1 MKLTISVIVVVC
13 LSCVAIVQI
22 IRNNALQS
30 RPDFRERISPM
41 LLLAVGVIVILGLI
55 ADSSDGTS
63 CLFLDMMPAAAVL
76 WLMTSSMWESDNCKG
91 FVRSLIIMEVL
102 LCLYQLGRIIGLFPA
117 IEDGLAVWLM
127 SLMTVFM
134 IGLLVY
140 EFTIR
145 FLDVKTIMKQGTV
158 WMIVTMAVDAIYV
171 LFIIISSA
179 LWQIGAEVLGLL
191 SMTGLI
197 VALQVRI
204 INDSEFVFWRKQER
218 IIIESM
224 KVTSVTSTVDGSR
237 IDDVYKDLYE
247 RITALFEAEKPYLN
261 NNLTINDIVK
271 DLYSNKLYISRAI
284 SQFTG
289 RNFCQFVNYY
299 RVMHSIDS
307 FRNNPEYKI
316 HELANQSGFNSIV
329 SYNMAFRLFM
339 GENPSEWCRR
349 EKSNI
354 IKKKK

>member
-1 MKLTISVIVVVC
+1 MKLTFSNS
-13 LSCVAIVQI
+13 L
-22 IRNNALQS
+22 LS
-30 RPDFRERISPM
+30 RPDFSKRISPM
-41 LLLAVGVIVILGLI
+41 ILSAAGAVAILDFI
-55 ADSSDGTS
+55 ASASAGIPRM
-63 CLFLDMMPAAAVL
+63 FLDLMPAVAAL
-76 WLMTSSMWESDNCKG
+76 WLITSSMWESERCRG
-91 FVRSLIIMEVL
+91 FFKYFVIMEIML
-102 LCLYQLGRIIGLFPA
+102 GLYHFGRIIRLLPE
-117 IEDGLAVWLM
+117 IDGRTTTILM

-134 IGLLVY
+134 IGLLIY
-140 EFTIR
+140 GFTICL
-145 FLDVKTIMKQGTV
+145 LDVKTVMKQGTV
-158 WMIVTMAVDAIYV
+158 WMIVTLAVDVVYL
-171 LFIIISSA
+171 LFVIISSA
-179 LWQIGAEVLGLL
+179 LWQVGAERLGVLV
-191 SMTGLI
+191 MTGLLI
-197 VALQVRI
+197 AMEVRI
-204 INDSEFVFWRKQER
+204 MTDTEFVLWRKQER

-261 NNLTINDIVK
+261 NNLTIVDIVRQ
-271 DLYSNKLYISRAI
+271 LYSNKLYISRAI

-299 RVMHSIDS
+299 RVMHSIDC
-307 FRNNPEYKI
+307 FRSNPECKI
-316 HELANQSGFNSIV
+316 HELASQSGFNSIV